1 MLLERITNPV
11 QRAISLDDAKAHLRV
26 DTTDEDELIAGMLD
40 AAIDE
45 AARYTRRAVNQQT
58 YRQTW
63 LAWPAST
70 YPDTMPFELDM
81 APVVSVDSLKYV
93 DEDGNEA
100 TVADDD
106 WDYRRTAKGAVVFFA
121 SSTWSWPTLST
132 TDPKVFVDFVAGYDA
147 DDGSSG
153 DGDPELKMP
162 PALKQAIMLSV
173 GHFFANRESVV
184 TGKVPMVLPL
194 GAERL
199 LDYLKIYR

>member
-1 MLLERITNPV
+1 MTLERITNPV
-11 QRAISLDDAKAHLRV
+11 QRAFSLDDAKAHLRV
-26 DTTDEDELIAGMLD
+26 DTTDEDDLIAGMLD

-45 AARYTRRAVNQQT
+45 AARYTRRAVNQQQ

-63 LAWPAST
+63 PAWP
-70 YPDTMPFELDM
+70 DCIELEM
-81 APVVSVDSLKYV
+81 APIVSVDALKYV
-93 DEDGNEA
+93 DEDGNEI
-100 TVADDD
+100 TVSDDD
-106 WDYRRTAKGAVVFFA
+106 WDYRRTPAGAVVFFT
-121 SSTWSWPTLST
+121 STNWTYPTLST
-132 TDPKVFVDFVAGYDA
+132 TGPKVFVEFVAGYDA

-153 DGDPELKMP
+153 DSDPELKP
-162 PALKQAIMLSV
+162 PAAIKQAIMLTV